1 MRLSSRNAATMRS
14 AQARYDNASPPD
26 DGPEPN
32 EEHYA
37 EARNRLLDDYG
48 EDDLLEYQVDEL
60 ARRIM
65 RGEA

>member
-1 MRLSSRNAATMRS
+1 MTLESRNAATMRS

-37 EARNRLLDDYG
+37 EARKRLLDDYG
-48 EDDLLEYQVDEL
+48 EDDLLDFQVDEL
-60 ARRIM
+60 AWSIM